1 MTTFHIELQ
10 IDQGEPATLEP
21 LIHKIAVAT
30 LKQQQVTA
38 EAVLTI
44 LITDDEEL
52 QTLNKTYRNEDK
64 PTDVLSFEDGT
75 EWPDGKLY
83 LGDIAISHQM
93 AERQAAQ
100 GGHKLLDEV
109 ALLTAH
115 GVLHLLGHDHAEPEE
130 KAIMWQ
136 AQGAVLAQFGIN
148 VSPAE

>member
-30 LKQQQVTA
+30 LKQQRVTA

-44 LITDDEEL
+44 LITNDEEL

-100 GGHKLLDEV
+100 GGHMLLDEV

-136 AQGAVLAQFGIN
+136 AQGAVLAQFGIH